1 MNSIQQKGQGV
12 LLGLFFI
19 FLGFGQVLIQGFLV
33 GCLDRHAIGA
43 SPIWLNWFAMLASLG
58 EMSTGQPD
66 VAVRESIFRSE

>member
-1 MNSIQQKGQGV
+1 MNDAQQKGQGV
-12 LLGLFFI
+12 LLGFFLF
-19 FLGFGQVLIQGFLV
+19 FLGFGQVLIQGILV

-43 SPIWLNWFAMLASLG
+43 SPIWLNWFAMLASQG

>member
-1 MNSIQQKGQGV
+1 MLSKKAKV
-12 LLGLFFI
+12 FSLAFSLF
-19 FLGFGQVLIQGFLV
+19 FLGFGQVLIQGILV